1 MRTFLNLILFSIVF
15 WNLENF
21 FDCVDGGQSASDAEF
36 SARGQRHWS
45 RKRFDAKTA
54 MVSKTILW
62 CDSLPSVVG
71 LCEVENDRPLKALVH
86 GDVLRKC
93 GYRYVH
99 YDSRDPRGID
109 VALLYRPEDMELVGS
124 YPIPVVA
131 RKEDGMTDTLRT
143 RDILYVC
150 LQRRSDGELW
160 HFYVNHHPSKYG
172 GATSSDRRLVAMATL
187 RRSIDSLVA
196 RGCTNIVAMGDFN
209 DTPDAPAFS
218 LMDSCM
224 VNMGASLKEGSI
236 RFKGNWQL
244 IDNFLVSADLGG
256 KMKMEVL
263 RPPFILERDSRYP
276 GLKPYRTYVGP
287 RYNGGVSD
295 HLPVMLQD
303 R

>member
-1 MRTFLNLILFSIVF
+1 MRTFLNLILVSIVF

-21 FDCVDGGQSASDAEF
+21 FDCVDGGQSSSDAEF

-45 RKRFDAKTA
+45 RKRFDAKA
-54 MVSKTILW
+54 ALVSKTILW

-71 LCEVENDRPLKALVH
+71 VCEVENERPLKALVH

-109 VALLYRPEDMELVGS
+109 VALLYRQEEMELVGS

-131 RKEDGMTDTLRT
+131 SKEDGRVDTLRT

-172 GATSSDRRLVAMATL
+172 GASSSDRRLVAMATL

-209 DTPDAPAFS
+209 DTPDAAAFS

-224 VNMGASLKEGSI
+224 VNMGRAQKDGSI

-244 IDNFLVSADLGG
+244 IDNFLVSGDLVG
-256 KMKMEVL
+256 KMEMEVL
-263 RPPFILERDSRYP
+263 RPPFILESDRQYP

-295 HLPVMLQD
+295 HLPVMLHS

>member
-1 MRTFLNLILFSIVF
+1 MNLILFSIVF

-21 FDCVDGGQSASDAEF
+21 FDCVDGGQSSSDAEF

-45 RKRFDAKTA
+45 RKRFDAKA
-54 MVSKTILW
+54 ALISKTILW

-71 LCEVENDRPLKALVH
+71 VCEVENERPLKALVH

-109 VALLYRPEDMELVGS
+109 VALLYRQEEMELVGS

-131 RKEDGMTDTLRT
+131 SKEDGGVDTLRT

-172 GATSSDRRLVAMATL
+172 GASSSDRRLVAMATL

-209 DTPDAPAFS
+209 DTPDAAAFS

-224 VNMGASLKEGSI
+224 VNMGRAQKNGSI

-244 IDNFLVSADLGG
+244 IDNFLVSGDLVG
-256 KMKMEVL
+256 KMEMEVL
-263 RPPFILERDSRYP
+263 RPPFILESDRQYP

-295 HLPVMLQD
+295 HLPVMLQSH
-303 R
+303 

>member
-1 MRTFLNLILFSIVF
+1 MNLILFSIVF

-21 FDCVDGGQSASDAEF
+21 FDCVDGGQSSSDAEF

-45 RKRFDAKTA
+45 RKRFDAKA
-54 MVSKTILW
+54 ALVSKTILW

-71 LCEVENDRPLKALVH
+71 VCEVENERPLKALVH

-109 VALLYRPEDMELVGS
+109 VALLYRQEEMELVGS

-131 RKEDGMTDTLRT
+131 SKEDGRTDTLRT

-172 GATSSDRRLVAMATL
+172 GASSSERRLVAMATL

-209 DTPDAPAFS
+209 DTPDAAAFS

-224 VNMGASLKEGSI
+224 VNMGRAQKDGSI

-244 IDNFLVSADLGG
+244 IDNFLVSGDLVG
-256 KMKMEVL
+256 KMEMEVL
-263 RPPFILERDSRYP
+263 RPPFILESDRQYP

-295 HLPVMLQD
+295 HLPVMLQS

>member
-1 MRTFLNLILFSIVF
+1 MRTFLNLILVSIVF

-36 SARGQRHWS
+36 SAHGQRHWN

-54 MVSKTILW
+54 LVSKTILW

-71 LCEVENDRPLKALVH
+71 VCEVENDRPLKALVH

-93 GYRYVH
+93 GYSYVH

-109 VALLYRPEDMELVGS
+109 VALLYRREEMELVGS

-131 RKEDGMTDTLRT
+131 GREDGMTDTLRT

-172 GATSSDRRLVAMATL
+172 GASSSDRRLVAMATL

-209 DTPDAPAFS
+209 DTPDAAAFS

-224 VNMGASLKEGSI
+224 VNLGRGQKAGSI

-244 IDNFLVSADLGG
+244 IDNFLVSGDLAG
-256 KMKMEVL
+256 KMEMEVL
-263 RPPFILERDSRYP
+263 RPPFILESDRQYP

-295 HLPVMLQD
+295 HLPVML
-303 R
+303 RPR